1 MQRVL
6 VLGPGGAGKSVLSRE
21 LAGITGLPLVHL
33 DREFFGPDW
42 TKPSDEEWRARIDRL
57 LAGDRWIV
65 DGTHAD
71 TLDYRLGFADGVVM
85 LDYSRWT
92 AVRGVFTRLLTR
104 RGRRRADLAPGC
116 RNRLDRDYWS
126 WVWTYRRETRPK
138 IIEALQNHADH
149 VDQVTLRS
157 RGEAQRWLNALRAKP
172 TRGVID
178 A

>member
-21 LAGITGLPLVHL
+21 LASITGLPLVHL
-33 DREFFGPDW
+33 DREFWGPDW
-42 TKPSDEEWRARIDRL
+42 TRPDDGAWHARIEEL
-57 LAGDRWIV
+57 LAGERWIV

-71 TLDYRLGFADGVVM
+71 TIDRRLERADGAIL

-92 AVRGVFTRLLTR
+92 AVKGVFTRLLTR

-126 WVWTYRRETRPK
+126 WVWTYRTKTRPE
-138 IIEALQNHADH
+138 ILAALDRHKDH
-149 VDQVTLRS
+149 VERVTLRN
-157 RGEAQRWLNALRAKP
+157 RRHAQRWLDALRAKP